1 MQKQKSAS
9 ITWKETNP
17 IPEGFAAE
25 IFIVEKVEEG
35 KKIKKKTR
43 LMNFP
48 LFGVFKG
55 LLY

>member
-17 IPEGFAAE
+17 IPEGLAAE

-35 KKIKKKTR
+35 KKIKKK
-43 LMNFP
+43 
-48 LFGVFKG
+48 KHA
-55 LLY
+55 